1 MFILIRQQIN
11 KSNYSCGVVK
21 HARIVIMFLKSN
33 YTRMKL
39 LVYTAIASMFVFTAC
54 NNDKTEVKEG
64 KKEEGKGMPGMAMG
78 GMSMN
83 PFETVSIA
91 KSNPLVKLQL
101 AGELMPDQHTQLFAK
116 VNSYV
121 KNIRVDIGDKVSQGQ
136 VLMVLEAPEIQSQVA
151 SAKAKYEA
159 QKAIYVSTKS
169 TYDRMLDADKTEG
182 AIAKDAIDQITAR
195 KLSDEAQLN
204 AAKSAYEEIKDID
217 NYLVIRAPFAG
228 TITDR
233 NVDLG
238 AYVGPMEKTPLLVI
252 QDNRKLRLN
261 LSIPEAVTP
270 YLKQGDTI
278 RFHVRSQPQTK
289 HMALV
294 TRKSGSLDVKFRSEK
309 IEADFVNTNNALKPF
324 MVAETVIPLQ
334 NTEATFF
341 VPKMAVVESGMGIYV
356 IRVENGKTKNVPV
369 SKGRMM
375 PDKVEVFGD
384 LSEGDIILK
393 MGTEEILEGTTVPA
407 ASEMKK

>member
-1 MFILIRQQIN
+1 
-11 KSNYSCGVVK
+11 
-21 HARIVIMFLKSN
+21 
-33 YTRMKL
+33 MKL

-384 LSEGDIILK
+384 LNEGDVILK

-407 ASEMKK
+407 AGEMKKS

>member
-1 MFILIRQQIN
+1 
-11 KSNYSCGVVK
+11 
-21 HARIVIMFLKSN
+21 
-33 YTRMKL
+33 MKL

-233 NVDLG
+233 NVDSG

-407 ASEMKK
+407 AGEMKKS